1 MNLPFERII
10 TRRSFLK
17 KCGILT
23 LGSTLIPRL
32 VKCAEAPR
40 PTAGFIKPHR
50 ARFFEKLNSD
60 KVRCLLCPHQ
70 CVVAKGERGF
80 CRVRENRGGEYYTLV
95 HSNPCAV
102 HIDPIEKKPLFHF
115 HPGTGAFSIATAGCN
130 FTCKNCQN
138 WDISQAKPDDTI
150 NYDMAPEKIVD
161 LAIAYNTK
169 TIAYTYTEPTVFF
182 EYMLETAKNAH
193 RRGVL
198 NVYHSNGYINQEPL
212 SELIPYLDGANVDL
226 KAHSNEFY
234 KEITS
239 GTLYPVL
246 ETLKTLKQNG
256 VWLEITNLVIPTKN
270 DSERAVQDLCV
281 YIESE
286 LGADTPIH
294 FSRFYPQYKL
304 HNLPPTPI
312 ETLQRAAAIARACGI
327 HYVYIGNVPGIP
339 EENTYC
345 PNCHKLL
352 IERQGY
358 SVDLVNLKD
367 GTCLFC
373 GTAIAG
379 RWK

>member
-17 KCGILT
+17 KCGILALGTT
-23 LGSTLIPRL
+23 LLPKLI
-32 VKCAEAPR
+32 KCAETPS
-40 PTAGFIKPHR
+40 PTTGFIKPHK
-50 ARFFEKLNSD
+50 ARFFEKLSGN

-70 CVVAKGERGF
+70 CVVSKDERGF
-80 CRVRENRGGEYYTLV
+80 CRVRENRDGEYYTLV

-193 RRGVL
+193 ERGVL

-212 SELIPYLDGANVDL
+212 AELIPYLDGANVDL

-281 YIESE
+281 WIESE
-286 LGADTPIH
+286 LGADTPLH

-358 SVDLVNLKD
+358 SVDHVNLKD

>member
-10 TRRSFLK
+10 TRRNFLK

-23 LGSTLIPRL
+23 LGSTLIPKL
-32 VKCAEAPR
+32 AKCAETPN
-40 PTAGFIKPHR
+40 PTAGFIKPHK
-50 ARFFEKLNSD
+50 ARFFEKLSGN

-70 CVVAKGERGF
+70 CVVSKRQRGF
-80 CRVRENRGGEYYTLV
+80 CRVRENRDGEYYTLV

-115 HPGTGAFSIATAGCN
+115 LPGTGAFSIATAGCN

-150 NYDMAPEKIVD
+150 NYNMSPEKIVD
-161 LAIAYNTK
+161 LAIEYNTK

-182 EYMLETAKNAH
+182 EYMLETSKNAH
-193 RRGVL
+193 TRGIL

-212 SELIPYLDGANVDL
+212 AELIPYLDGANVDL

-246 ETLKTLKQNG
+246 ETLKALKQNG

-270 DSERAVQDLCV
+270 DSERAIQDLCV
-281 YIESE
+281 WVESE

-304 HNLPPTPI
+304 HNLPPTSI
-312 ETLQRAAAIARACGI
+312 ETLQRAAAIARTCGI

-352 IERQGY
+352 IERRGY
-358 SVDLVNLKD
+358 SVDLVNVKD
-367 GTCLFC
+367 GMCLFC
-373 GTAIAG
+373 GTTIAG

>member
-17 KCGILT
+17 KCGILALGTT
-23 LGSTLIPRL
+23 LLPKLI
-32 VKCAEAPR
+32 KCAETPS
-40 PTAGFIKPHR
+40 PTTGFIKPHK
-50 ARFFEKLNSD
+50 ARFFEKLSGN

-70 CVVAKGERGF
+70 CVVSKDERGF
-80 CRVRENRGGEYYTLV
+80 CRVRENRDGEYYTLV

-193 RRGVL
+193 ERGVL

-212 SELIPYLDGANVDL
+212 AELIPYLDGANVDL

-270 DSERAVQDLCV
+270 DSERAIQDLCV
-281 YIESE
+281 WVESE
-286 LGADTPIH
+286 LGADTPLH

-358 SVDLVNLKD
+358 SVDYVNLKD
-367 GTCLFC
+367 GACMFC